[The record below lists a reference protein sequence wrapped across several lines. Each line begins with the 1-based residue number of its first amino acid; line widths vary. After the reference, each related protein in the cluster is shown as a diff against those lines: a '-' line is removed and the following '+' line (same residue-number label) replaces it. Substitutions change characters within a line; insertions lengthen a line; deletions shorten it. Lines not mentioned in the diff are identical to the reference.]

1 MYTNHGK
8 IETPA
13 FVPVIHPVKQTI
25 PSKKIKEIG
34 FDVVITN
41 AYITK
46 NNYGD
51 EAIEKGI
58 HKIIDYDKSI
68 MTDSGGYQ
76 VLEYGDL
83 EGRIGTMY
91 TNHGKIETPAF
102 VPVIHPVKQ
111 TIPSKKIKEIG
122 FDVVITNAYITKNN
136 YGDEAVEKGIHKI
149 IDYDK
154 SIMTDSGGY
163 QVLEYG
169 DLEVLPSDMA
179 NFETGILTD
188 FAIPLDKPTGYGLP
202 IKKAEA
208 YVKHTLTVCKQTLDD
223 SKDNGQIWIGPIQ
236 GGEHFDLVAKSTKAL
251 IDMGFQMLALGS
263 PVEFMESYEYRL
275 LAQMIVA
282 AKKQMPESVPLHL
295 FGAGHPLTIPFAI
308 ALGCDTFDSAS
319 YMLYAK
325 KLRYITD
332 DGTRYLSDIEIFPCN
347 CEICT
352 KYTPDE
358 FRQLEDT
365 LKINELAIHN
375 LYAIK
380 LEVDKVK
387 QAIHEGRLWEYV
399 IKKARA
405 HPKLFEMIEVMTENY
420 EFLGLGTPKFKERA
434 IFLFSKEDQY
444 RPEVQSFHKIV
455 RKFKT
460 KKKKLL
466 ITKESTTKPGYLS
479 QQYLSLKKKIKEFN
493 TFQVCQYNPHMG
505 LIPIE
510 ISDIFPAAHHES
522 SRINYEPKEFTEFQ
536 KTWEDFFKKNKF
548 SEIYY
553 DKKDE
558 FLKYFVKTLPKE
570 IKKKSFE

>member
-1 MYTNHGK
+1 
-8 IETPA
+8 
-13 FVPVIHPVKQTI
+13 
-25 PSKKIKEIG
+25 
-34 FDVVITN
+34 
-41 AYITK
+41 
-46 NNYGD
+46 
-51 EAIEKGI
+51 
-58 HKIIDYDKSI
+58 
-68 MTDSGGYQ
+68 
-76 VLEYGDL
+76 
-83 EGRIGTMY
+83 MY

-136 YGDEAVEKGIHKI
+136 YGDEAVKKGIHKI
-149 IDYDK
+149 INFDK

-223 SKDNGQIWIGPIQ
+223 SEDNGQIWIGPIQ

-251 IDMGFQMLALGS
+251 VDMGFQMLALGS

-275 LAQMIVA
+275 LAQMIVS
-282 AKKQMPESVPLHL
+282 AKKQMPESIPLHL

-325 KLRYITD
+325 QLRYMTD
-332 DGTRYLSDIEIFPCN
+332 DGTRYLSDITVFPCN
-347 CEICT
+347 CEICS

-358 FRQLEDT
+358 LRQLEIT
-365 LKINELAIHN
+365 NKINELAIHN
-375 LYAIK
+375 LHAIK

-420 EFLGLGTPKFKERA
+420 EFLGLGTPKFKEKA
-434 IFLFSKEDQY
+434 IFLYSKEDQY
-444 RPEVQSFHKIV
+444 RPEVQSFHNIV
-455 RKFKT
+455 RKFKS
-460 KKKKLL
+460 KKKKL
-466 ITKESTTKPGYLS
+466 IIIKESNTKPGYLS
-479 QQYLSLKKKIKEFN
+479 QEYKRLKKKLKDFEA
-493 TFQVCQYNPHMG
+493 FQVCQYNPHLG

-510 ISDIFPAAHHES
+510 ISDIFPAAHHET
-522 SRINYEPKEFTEFQ
+522 SRINYDPKEFVIFE
-536 KTWEDFFKKNKF
+536 KTWENFFKKNKF
-548 SEIYY
+548 LEIHYN
-553 DKKDE
+553 KEDE
-558 FLKYFVKTLPKE
+558 FLRYFVKTLPKE
-570 IKKKSFE
+570 IKKKSFG

>member
-1 MYTNHGK
+1 
-8 IETPA
+8 
-13 FVPVIHPVKQTI
+13 
-25 PSKKIKEIG
+25 
-34 FDVVITN
+34 
-41 AYITK
+41 
-46 NNYGD
+46 
-51 EAIEKGI
+51 
-58 HKIIDYDKSI
+58 
-68 MTDSGGYQ
+68 
-76 VLEYGDL
+76 
-83 EGRIGTMY
+83 MY

-136 YGDEAVEKGIHKI
+136 YGDEAVKKGIHKI
-149 IDYDK
+149 INFDK

-223 SKDNGQIWIGPIQ
+223 SEDNGQIWIGPIQ

-251 IDMGFQMLALGS
+251 VDMGFQMLALGS

-275 LAQMIVA
+275 LAQMIVS
-282 AKKQMPESVPLHL
+282 AKKQMPESIPLHL

-325 KLRYITD
+325 QLRYMTD
-332 DGTRYLSDIEIFPCN
+332 DGTRYLSDITVFPCN
-347 CEICT
+347 CEICS

-358 FRQLEDT
+358 LRQLEIT
-365 LKINELAIHN
+365 NKINELAIHN
-375 LYAIK
+375 LHAIK

-420 EFLGLGTPKFKERA
+420 EFLGLGTPKFKEKA
-434 IFLFSKEDQY
+434 IFLYSKEDQY

-455 RKFKT
+455 RKFKS
-460 KKKKLL
+460 KKKKLAL
-466 ITKESTTKPGYLS
+466 QI
-479 QQYLSLKKKIKEFN
+479 KI
-493 TFQVCQYNPHMG
+493 M
-505 LIPIE
+505 
-510 ISDIFPAAHHES
+510 
-522 SRINYEPKEFTEFQ
+522 
-536 KTWEDFFKKNKF
+536 
-548 SEIYY
+548 
-553 DKKDE
+553 
-558 FLKYFVKTLPKE
+558 KY
-570 IKKKSFE
+570 

>member
-1 MYTNHGK
+1 
-8 IETPA
+8 
-13 FVPVIHPVKQTI
+13 
-25 PSKKIKEIG
+25 
-34 FDVVITN
+34 
-41 AYITK
+41 
-46 NNYGD
+46 
-51 EAIEKGI
+51 
-58 HKIIDYDKSI
+58 
-68 MTDSGGYQ
+68 
-76 VLEYGDL
+76 
-83 EGRIGTMY
+83 MY

-136 YGDEAVEKGIHKI
+136 YGDEAVKKGIHKI
-149 IDYDK
+149 INFDK

-223 SKDNGQIWIGPIQ
+223 SEDNGQIWIGPIQ

-251 IDMGFQMLALGS
+251 VDMGFQMLALGS

-275 LAQMIVA
+275 LAQMIVS
-282 AKKQMPESVPLHL
+282 AKKQMPESIPLHL

-325 KLRYITD
+325 QLRYMTD
-332 DGTRYLSDIEIFPCN
+332 DGTRYLSDITVFPCN
-347 CEICT
+347 CEICS

-358 FRQLEDT
+358 LRQLEIT
-365 LKINELAIHN
+365 NKINELAIHN
-375 LYAIK
+375 LHAIK

-420 EFLGLGTPKFKERA
+420 EFLGLGTPKFKEKA
-434 IFLFSKEDQY
+434 IFLYSKEDQY

-455 RKFKT
+455 RKFKS
-460 KKKKLL
+460 KKKKL
-466 ITKESTTKPGYLS
+466 IIIKESNTKPGYLS
-479 QQYLSLKKKIKEFN
+479 QEYKRLKKKLKDFEA
-493 TFQVCQYNPHMG
+493 FQVCQYNPHLG

-510 ISDIFPAAHHES
+510 ISDIFPAAHHET
-522 SRINYEPKEFTEFQ
+522 SRINYDPKEFVIFE
-536 KTWEDFFKKNKF
+536 KTWENFFKKNKF
-548 SEIYY
+548 LEIHYN
-553 DKKDE
+553 KEDE
-558 FLKYFVKTLPKE
+558 FLRYFVKTLSKE
-570 IKKKSFE
+570 IKKKSFG

>member
-1 MYTNHGK
+1 
-8 IETPA
+8 
-13 FVPVIHPVKQTI
+13 
-25 PSKKIKEIG
+25 
-34 FDVVITN
+34 
-41 AYITK
+41 
-46 NNYGD
+46 
-51 EAIEKGI
+51 
-58 HKIIDYDKSI
+58 
-68 MTDSGGYQ
+68 
-76 VLEYGDL
+76 
-83 EGRIGTMY
+83 MY

-136 YGDEAVEKGIHKI
+136 YGDEAVKKGIHKI
-149 IDYDK
+149 INFDK

-223 SKDNGQIWIGPIQ
+223 SEDNGQIWIGPIQ

-251 IDMGFQMLALGS
+251 VDMGFQMLALGS

-275 LAQMIVA
+275 LAQMIVS
-282 AKKQMPESVPLHL
+282 AKKQMPESIPLHL

-325 KLRYITD
+325 QLRYMTD
-332 DGTRYLSDIEIFPCN
+332 DGTRYLSDITVFPCN
-347 CEICT
+347 CEICS

-358 FRQLEDT
+358 LRQLEIT
-365 LKINELAIHN
+365 NKINELAIHN
-375 LYAIK
+375 LHAIK

-420 EFLGLGTPKFKERA
+420 EFLGLGTPKFKEKA
-434 IFLFSKEDQY
+434 IFLYSKEDQY

-455 RKFKT
+455 RKFKS
-460 KKKKLL
+460 KKKKL
-466 ITKESTTKPGYLS
+466 IIIKESNTKPGYLS
-479 QQYLSLKKKIKEFN
+479 QEYKRLKKKLKDFEA
-493 TFQVCQYNPHMG
+493 FQVCQYNPHLG

-510 ISDIFPAAHHES
+510 ISDIFPAAHHET
-522 SRINYEPKEFTEFQ
+522 SRINYDPKEFVIFE
-536 KTWEDFFKKNKF
+536 KTWENFFKKNKF
-548 SEIYY
+548 LEIHYNKE
-553 DKKDE
+553 DK
-558 FLKYFVKTLPKE
+558 FLRYFVKTLPKE
-570 IKKKSFE
+570 IKKKSFG